1 MGRGGDVFAWGC
13 RAITMYGK
21 SGEKARQKLV
31 QTAAVSCVARALQ
44 TATEYTDAVIS
55 AFQAVKVLSMNGTL
69 LVPHIR
75 VRIPLLKTPQ
85 SWSPLIPQLTAS
97 SATTSFLLFA
107 ELNAKQYHDKAI
119 VKLIL
124 GASEMHGTNAKLKVQ
139 AMEALA
145 VVSRYGDHHVPRM
158 PQLQDLCLTRTSLR
172 TPKLISHIRF
182 PVTVSHVR
190 SLLAAS
196 NATVNRALRRG
207 ARRRHPAAQRRQAH
221 SRCLDQHEP
230 GTRADHHVDQGIG

>member
-13 RAITMYGK
+13 RAIAMYGK

-44 TATEYTDAVIS
+44 TASLYTDAVIS

-69 LVPHIR
+69 PVPHIR
-75 VRIPLLKTPQ
+75 VSTPLSKTPQ
-85 SWSPLIPQLTAS
+85 KWSPFNPQLTAS
-97 SATTSFLLFA
+97 SATTIFPWFA

-124 GASEMHGTNAKLKVQ
+124 GASEMHGSNAKLKVQ

-158 PQLQDLCLTRTSLR
+158 PQLQDLCLTRTYC
-172 TPKLISHIRF
+172 
-182 PVTVSHVR
+182 VR
-190 SLLAAS
+190 Q
-196 NATVNRALRRG
+196 N
-207 ARRRHPAAQRRQAH
+207 
-221 SRCLDQHEP
+221 
-230 GTRADHHVDQGIG
+230 